1 MPSSL
6 PTSIIVV
13 AKKSITKAET
23 RLGGEEEDNI
33 LLRASLAWDLC
44 FSTKREMKVDGFW
57 LFSNGKSTNGRSM
70 KRILAERRTSLCQ
83 CLFTCLC
90 HLFSSLSHLLPFLR
104 FAHQTPH
111 SLLQLL
117 STNPPIFL
125 IIQTQFHCQTV
136 VAHQLKCIELLLCI
150 QGPSQHGYTK
160 PYALQG

>member
-1 MPSSL
+1 M
-6 PTSIIVV
+6 I
-13 AKKSITKAET
+13 KAAM
-23 RLGGEEEDNI
+23 RVGGEEEEEEEEEV
-33 LLRASLAWDLC
+33 LLMASLTWDLF
-44 FSTKREMKVDGFW
+44 FSVKR
-57 LFSNGKSTNGRSM
+57 
-70 KRILAERRTSLCQ
+70 ERRTSLCQ
-83 CLFTCLC
+83 CLLTCLC

-104 FAHQTPH
+104 FAHQRPH